1 MATKTT
7 TCCNCF
13 GPKKR
18 WSDSAS
24 GQMSDVYCRTCD
36 DDIDFDSPACLANIT
51 PKRGKPKHRNLLS
64 IESELEIPN
73 VKEPKKER
81 SKSSS
86 VREKNNENRSAKE
99 NCLNGKNNNK
109 KVEEYELAQLATAF
123 DDDLSVDIVKMGV
136 LNEYESQIMIR
147 VQGKEELP
155 ATQTTNTRSSTEIA
169 NTTSSVTSKQ
179 YSSVDNCSSHPLDSI
194 QILDNNPIDNTN
206 ASNDR
211 RTESKSKE
219 PKNEM
224 LLIDD
229 DCNGNDGRSNRLNRA
244 YSTLPKMKNKQN
256 VPNVMRQLRKVPMR
270 TTPDGT
276 NIYYWCD
283 VPKKMQKG

>member
-24 GQMSDVYCRTCD
+24 GQMSDVYCRACV
-36 DDIDFDSPACLANIT
+36 DDIDVDSPACLANIT
-51 PKRGKPKHRNLLS
+51 PKRGKPKHRNLLT
-64 IESELEIPN
+64 IESELELPN

-81 SKSSS
+81 KIS
-86 VREKNNENRSAKE
+86 VREKNNENRKSEKE
-99 NCLNGKNNNK
+99 KCLNGRNNNK
-109 KVEEYELAQLATAF
+109 KVEEYEVAQLAI

-136 LNEYESQIMIR
+136 LNDYESQIMIR

-155 ATQTTNTRSSTEIA
+155 ATQTNTE
-169 NTTSSVTSKQ
+169 TSGLNNVNLNK
-179 YSSVDNCSSHPLDSI
+179 YSSVDNCSNHPLDSNR
-194 QILDNNPIDNTN
+194 ILDNLVDNTN
-206 ASNDR
+206 MANDR
-211 RTESKSKE
+211 TIESKVKD
-219 PKNEM
+219 PKNEIS
-224 LLIDD
+224 IDD
-229 DCNGNDGRSNRLNRA
+229 YNGNDGRFDRLNRA
-244 YSTLPKMKNKQN
+244 YSTLPKMKNKQT
-256 VPNVMRQLRKVPMR
+256 VPNLRPLRKVPMR

-283 VPKKMQKG
+283 VPKKTLKGYNFI

>member
-51 PKRGKPKHRNLLS
+51 PKRGKPKHRNLLT
-64 IESELEIPN
+64 IESELELPN

-81 SKSSS
+81 IKLS
-86 VREKNNENRSAKE
+86 VREKNNENRKSAKE

-123 DDDLSVDIVKMGV
+123 DDDLTVDIVKMGV
-136 LNEYESQIMIR
+136 LNDYESQIMIR

-155 ATQTTNTRSSTEIA
+155 ATQTTNNTE
-169 NTTSSVTSKQ
+169 TSGLNNVNLNE
-179 YSSVDNCSSHPLDSI
+179 YSSVDNCSNHPLDSNRI
-194 QILDNNPIDNTN
+194 IDNLVDNTN
-206 ASNDR
+206 ASNNDR
-211 RTESKSKE
+211 RTNKSKSKDR
-219 PKNEM
+219 KNPT
-224 LLIDD
+224 LIDD
-229 DCNGNDGRSNRLNRA
+229 YNGNDGFYRLNRA

-256 VPNVMRQLRKVPMR
+256 VPNLTRPLRKVPMR

>member
-36 DDIDFDSPACLANIT
+36 DDTDFDSPACLANIT
-51 PKRGKPKHRNLLS
+51 PKRGKPKHRNLLT

-73 VKEPKKER
+73 VKENVKKDR
-81 SKSSS
+81 KFA
-86 VREKNNENRSAKE
+86 VREKNNENRKNPKE

-123 DDDLSVDIVKMGV
+123 DDDDLSIDIVKMGV
-136 LNEYESQIMIR
+136 LNEYDSQVMIR

-155 ATQTTNTRSSTEIA
+155 ATQTTEPTGTKNK
-169 NTTSSVTSKQ
+169 VTVNQ
-179 YSSVDNCSSHPLDSI
+179 YSSVDNCSNHPLDSNRI
-194 QILDNNPIDNTN
+194 LLDNLVDNTN
-206 ASNDR
+206 TSNDR
-211 RTESKSKE
+211 QIKAKSGVA
-219 PKNEM
+219 KNENRS
-224 LLIDD
+224 IDD
-229 DCNGNDGRSNRLNRA
+229 YNNGNDGGRFDRMNRT
-244 YSTLPKMKNKQN
+244 YSTLPKMKSKQN
-256 VPNVMRQLRKVPMR
+256 VPDMMRPLRKVPMR